1 MNSFI
6 RRMNILAKIKIMS
19 FQHHNPIMK
28 KIVKYYICCSFVA
41 LFCLLAVFDG
51 RFPINTKKILV
62 LITLAGMVVLFILGS
77 AYKIEW
83 RYGII
88 SRFIGKKPSKY

>member
-6 RRMNILAKIKIMS
+6 RRMNILTKIKIMS
-19 FQHHNPIMK
+19 FQRHNPIMK
-28 KIVKYYICCSFVA
+28 KIVISYICCSFIA
-41 LFCLLAVFDG
+41 LFCLLAFFDG

-62 LITLAGMVVLFILGS
+62 LIILSGMVVLFILGS

-88 SRFIGKKPSKY
+88 SRFLAKKPHKY